1 MNTEL
6 LRNII
11 KQFMPFAQKHIGFKN
26 PPRLFLRN
34 DAENAKNPFGKTA
47 FYDPS
52 EKAVTLYIT
61 GRHPKDIL
69 RSLGHELV
77 HHKQNCGG
85 QFSDSD
91 DMGEGYAQRDP
102 HLRQMEMEAN
112 RDGSMCLRDFED
124 KLKKENTIYYEHLQK
139 GENKMSTKD
148 WKNKEIGSLISEAWG
163 FKFNSLEEFD
173 EFNGTGELQAE
184 GDEEIEEL
192 ASAKQTGDRR
202 KPHKRTPVRD
212 DDEKVD
218 EAEEEV
224 EEGMMGAAAGGMLG
238 GVPGAVA
245 GHYAQ
250 KGIEKVLG
258 DDDEEEG
265 KRDDDEELDEAEKPD
280 YVDLDKD
287 GDKEESMK
295 KAAKDAK
302 KGDDDEDEDDKKNES
317 VDPLQEAI
325 ANLLRKKLKG

>member
-11 KQFMPFAQKHIGFKN
+11 KQFIPFAQKHIGFKN

-34 DAENAKNPFGKTA
+34 DLENAKNPFGKTA
-47 FYDPS
+47 FYDPDD
-52 EKAVTLYIT
+52 KAVTLYIT

-77 HHKQNCGG
+77 HHKQNCEG

-139 GENKMSTKD
+139 GDNKMSTKD
-148 WKNKEIGSLISEAWG
+148 WKNKEVTQLLAEAWG
-163 FKFNSLEEFD
+163 FKFNSLEEFN
-173 EFNGTGELQAE
+173 EFNGSGELQAE
-184 GDEEIEEL
+184 GDEEESVDEL
-192 ASAKQTGDRR
+192 AQARR
-202 KPHKRTPVRD
+202 APERRTPHKRVKPD
-212 DDEKVD
+212 EDEKKEMS
-218 EAEEEV
+218 EAEN
-224 EEGMMGAAAGGMLG
+224 
-238 GVPGAVA
+238 
-245 GHYAQ
+245 
-250 KGIEKVLG
+250 
-258 DDDEEEG
+258 EEETLDEG
-265 KRDDDEELDEAEKPD
+265 EEEELDEAAKPD
-280 YVDLDKD
+280 YIDLDKD

-295 KAAKDAK
+295 KAAADAK
-302 KGDDDEDEDDKKNES
+302 KKKHGDDDKKNES
-317 VDPLQEAI
+317 IDPLQEAI
-325 ANLLRKKLKG
+325 ANLLRKKLRG